1 VVKLYVRLSELG
13 YNRGLPSTNHGRPRV
28 CAVSY
33 LNTVPLVWGMLHGRE
48 RDTFDLSFALP
59 SECADQVAAGET
71 DIGILPVI
79 EMARQKLDYFR
90 GTGIACHGPVRSILL
105 ISKVPFRR
113 IRTVATDSGSRT
125 SVMLT
130 RVILA
135 EKFGVEPNLISR
147 RADLSP
153 MLGEADAALLI
164 GDAALKIDP
173 ATTPF
178 ESLDLGGE
186 WVSITGLPMVFA
198 VWSGRAEVLGSR
210 WAQAFIDSCQFGMLR
225 IEEIVASESAR
236 RGFDPAL
243 VRKYLTEHIVFRL
256 GEKDYQGLDLFLQ
269 RAARFEPEILKSGV
283 LL

>member
-1 VVKLYVRLSELG
+1 M
-13 YNRGLPSTNHGRPRV
+13 

-48 RDTFDLSFALP
+48 RETFDLRFALP
-59 SECADQVAAGET
+59 SECADQVAAGEA

-79 EMARQKLDYFR
+79 EMARQKLEYLR

-113 IRTVATDSGSRT
+113 IRTVATDAGSRT

-130 RVILA
+130 RLILA
-135 EKFGVEPNLISR
+135 EKFGVEPKMISR

-153 MLGEADAALLI
+153 MLAEADAALLI
-164 GDAALKIDP
+164 GDAALKVDP
-173 ATTPF
+173 TALPL

-186 WVSITGLPMVFA
+186 WVSMTGLPMVFA
-198 VWSGRAEVLGSR
+198 VWSGCAEVLDNR
-210 WAQAFIDSCQFGMLR
+210 YEQAFIDSCAFGMAHLD
-225 IEEIVASESAR
+225 EIVAAEAER
-236 RGFDPAL
+236 RGFDPVL

-256 GEKDYQGLDLFLQ
+256 GEKDHAGLELFLQ

-283 LL
+283 FS